1 LNLFGLEIK
10 FRRKRDIDT
19 VKSNRL
25 LGALLGNWSY
35 GRELPSE
42 TDFTSQLHSYK
53 SWVYTASNLNATS
66 VAQVPLRLYV
76 AKPKKNLKSR
86 FLTGEVHS
94 ETKKYLMS
102 TNSICKLPQVR
113 KAVEIEE
120 VLEHPLIDLLKNV
133 NSFSNGFDLHEMTQL
148 HQELTGNAYWLL
160 IENKLGVPEEIWIVP
175 PDRMYPIP
183 DPSKFISGY
192 AYRYGMTKIAFN
204 EQSIIQFK
212 MPNPYS
218 PYYGLSPLVAVAEA
232 YGINVNMNKY
242 EASIF
247 RNMGRLTGAFETDES
262 LDEQEYE
269 RLKLE
274 LRETFTGVDN
284 IGKSPLLEKGVSFK
298 DYGLKPAE
306 LSFLEGRL
314 RIKEEILNSFG
325 QNLALYDKSAT
336 RANSDAAQTMY
347 ARRAIKPRCFRYQ
360 DKLNEKLV
368 PKFDEYLFFAFEDPV
383 PEDILIAQKVREGN
397 LRSGY
402 SAINEERH
410 KGRLPPIEGGN
421 EPLVQMQYLPLSAI
435 MAGKNL
441 KQDGLSSI
449 DGSDN
454 KPSDDKKLIE
464 DKK

>member
-1 LNLFGLEIK
+1 
-10 FRRKRDIDT
+10 
-19 VKSNRL
+19 
-25 LGALLGNWSY
+25 
-35 GRELPSE
+35 
-42 TDFTSQLHSYK
+42 
-53 SWVYTASNLNATS
+53 
-66 VAQVPLRLYV
+66 
-76 AKPKKNLKSR
+76 
-86 FLTGEVHS
+86 
-94 ETKKYLMS
+94 M
-102 TNSICKLPQVR
+102 
-113 KAVEIEE
+113 
-120 VLEHPLIDLLKNV
+120 
-133 NSFSNGFDLHEMTQL
+133 
-148 HQELTGNAYWLL
+148 
-160 IENKLGVPEEIWIVP
+160 
-175 PDRMYPIP
+175 
-183 DPSKFISGY
+183 
-192 AYRYGMTKIAFN
+192 
-204 EQSIIQFK
+204 
-212 MPNPYS
+212 
-218 PYYGLSPLVAVAEA
+218 
-232 YGINVNMNKY
+232 
-242 EASIF
+242 
-247 RNMGRLTGAFETDES
+247 
-262 LDEQEYE
+262 
-269 RLKLE
+269 
-274 LRETFTGVDN
+274 RETFTGVDN

-441 KQDGLSSI
+441 KQVGLSSI

>member
-1 LNLFGLEIK
+1 MNLFGLEIK
-10 FRRKRDIDT
+10 FRRKKEDT
-19 VKSNRL
+19 IKSNRL
-25 LGALLGNWSY
+25 LGSLLSNWNY

-42 TDFTSQLHSYK
+42 TDFTSQLRSYK

-76 AKPKKNLKSR
+76 AKPKKNIKSR

-94 ETKKYLMS
+94 ETKKYLLS

-113 KAVEIEE
+113 KAAEIEE

-148 HQELTGNAYWLL
+148 HQELTGNAYWLM

-192 AYRYGMTKIAFN
+192 SYIYGMTKIKFN
-204 EQSIIQFK
+204 ESSIIQFK
-212 MPNPYS
+212 MPNPS
-218 PYYGLSPLVAVAEA
+218 NPYFGISPLIAVAEA

-247 RNMGRLTGAFETDES
+247 RNMGRLTGAFETEES
-262 LDEQEYE
+262 LDEQEFE
-269 RLKLE
+269 RLKIE
-274 LRETFTGVDN
+274 LRETFNGVDN
-284 IGKSPLLEKGVSFK
+284 VGKAPLLEKGVSFK

-306 LSFLEGRL
+306 LSFIEGRL
-314 RIKEEILNSFG
+314 RIKEELLNAFG

-360 DKLNEKLV
+360 DKLNEKLI
-368 PKFDEYLFFAFEDPV
+368 PKFDEYLFFAYDDPV
-383 PEDILIAQKVREGN
+383 PEDVLIAQRVREGN
-397 LRSGY
+397 IRSG
-402 SAINEERH
+402 ATCINEERA
-410 KGRLPPIEGGN
+410 KMRMVPFKDGS
-421 EPLVQMQYLPLSAI
+421 EPLIQIQYAPLSLIA
-435 MAGKNL
+435 AGK
-441 KQDGLSSI
+441 GLRSNQESTN
-449 DGSDN
+449 D
-454 KPSDDKKLIE
+454 KPNDKPNDDE